1 VVARGFRP
9 GGVDRSARAV
19 NGRAR
24 TTDEVDMF
32 AARLPGSDCNGSKR
46 LPGSDCNGSKGSDC
60 SGSKDVRLGSLTLM
74 PPRGAAPGTL
84 RVWNYN
90 GPGLGAAR
98 GVRGMRVLLGGAVP
112 PSPLSY

>member
-1 VVARGFRP
+1 MVARGFRP

-32 AARLPGSDCNGSKR
+32 AAR